1 MPKYKDENGYTIDE
15 QGNKSNQMTLTP
27 TVFVGDVTF
36 DNGEK
41 AEILTTWG
49 QSPVVRFEDGS
60 EVIWNWKEIV
70 SEAVKIRE
78 TKKPQ
83 RRQPLRNEKIL
94 ITKGV

>member
-1 MPKYKDENGYTIDE
+1 MMPKYKDEKGYTIDE
-15 QGNKSNQMTLTP
+15 QGNKSDQMTLTP

-36 DNGEK
+36 ENGEK
-41 AEILTTWG
+41 AEILTTWS

-78 TKKPQ
+78 TKKALNGGN
-83 RRQPLRNEKIL
+83 R
-94 ITKGV
+94 